1 MSFSRWL
8 KDFFLSGD
16 GNVSVSFPHGRSDS
30 AAENCSDRV
39 TETCNGGDE
48 DEITVPV
55 NPSNCLSSLNMSNQN
70 GCPSDGGAEEI
81 KPAID
86 LTDASRAE
94 NYVVYEAS
102 PLYIG
107 HELGIEPEDFMTDSD
122 PCGSGFP
129 DFPDPAGGLSD
140 FSGTGL
146 SGLGSDPFSDP
157 F

>member
-30 AAENCSDRV
+30 AAENHRGCI
-39 TETCNGGDE
+39 TGICNGDGE
-48 DEITVPV
+48 DEITDPL
-55 NPSNCLSSLNMSNQN
+55 NTFSLLSPLNQTNQN
-70 GCPSDGGAEEI
+70 GSPTDGDAEEI

-107 HELGIEPEDFMTDSD
+107 HELGIEPEDFMMDSD

-140 FSGTGL
+140 FPGTGL